1 MGSVTPVG
9 WRVPSRADVMP
20 CIKVEV
26 LMVSVLVDERY
37 RRLAMRTLENIGLT
51 VLGP

>member
-1 MGSVTPVG
+1 
-9 WRVPSRADVMP
+9 MP

-26 LMVSVLVDERY
+26 LIVSISVNGQY
-37 RRLAMRTLENIGLT
+37 RRVMVRTLENIGLT